1 MGIPRR
7 TRVILGAE
15 GGREREFR
23 LSRPVALLLGGVMLV
38 TWAVAA
44 LLALG
49 VVQQRQQAA
58 QLRVLERQLA
68 AARTEVL
75 AARARQA
82 EILETRRLQGELLVM
97 LGLVE
102 PDSTGGAPA
111 DWRVDLP
118 LGTSATTGMGAAGAG
133 GTAEA
138 PVAAP
143 DATPADPGAAPSRW
157 PAAGAVVREFSPAD
171 PVRGVEGHPG
181 LDIAGADGS
190 RVVAA
195 AAGDVDFVG
204 EDEVLGKYVE
214 IRHGLDWVTIYGHCA
229 SINVGPGH
237 RVRAGE
243 QVAKMGRTGQATT
256 AQLHFQVWR
265 HGVAVDP
272 RQHISGEPAPR

>member
-7 TRVILGAE
+7 TRVILGGD
-15 GGREREFR
+15 GGREFR

-38 TWAVAA
+38 TWVVAA

-68 AARTEVL
+68 AARAEVL

-82 EILETRRLQGELLVM
+82 EILETRRLQGEVLVM

-102 PDSTGGAPA
+102 PDSTGSAPA
-111 DWRVDLP
+111 DWRADLP
-118 LGTSATTGMGAAGAG
+118 LGTVTGAGAAAAG
-133 GTAEA
+133 GITEVPAT
-138 PVAAP
+138 AP

-157 PAAGAVVREFSPAD
+157 PAAGTIVREFSPAD
-171 PVRGVEGHPG
+171 PARGVEGHPG
-181 LDIAGADGS
+181 LDIAGAEGS

-204 EDEVLGKYVE
+204 EDEVLGRYVE

-229 SINVGPGH
+229 SISVGPGH